1 MSHVLDKL
9 NKHRTKTTSRRK
21 REETVAIN
29 AEIGRETQLEDLAL
43 PPPNHAE
50 MVWCEFN
57 TNEETG
63 VKPKWHKRMLPDY
76 RPGPVKIYTKAEIKE
91 YEDGID
97 V

>member
-1 MSHVLDKL
+1 MSHVLDRL

-21 REETVAIN
+21 REEIVANN
-29 AEIGRETQLEDLAL
+29 AEIGRETPIEDLAL
-43 PPPNHAE
+43 PGSNHAE

-63 VKPKWHKRMLPDY
+63 VKPKWHKRKLPDY

-91 YEDGID
+91 YEDEIR